1 MFLKDFYRF
10 LTHQRWY
17 VTSFNS
23 LGFLTIMAPVI
34 PANNMGPQKVIPV
47 ILDDPTWRPPLP
59 SIPVEKGNE
68 GICGAAAAPRN
79 ALELLDDFGSFA

>member
-1 MFLKDFYRF
+1 
-10 LTHQRWY
+10 
-17 VTSFNS
+17 
-23 LGFLTIMAPVI
+23 MAPVI

-47 ILDDPTWRPPLP
+47 ILDDFTWRPPLPPMPLP

-79 ALELLDDFGSFA
+79 ALEVLDDFGSFA